1 MPRLTFSTE
10 LAANQ
15 AGYDPLN
22 AANWEFRKIPEA
34 YVNGAICKAM
44 FTAEIA
50 STVVVVITSGST
62 SIQKRSPVTLDAT
75 VGNLP
80 SELNVSP
87 VVWRAGPGDQIS
99 LEFTETAGGTPY
111 VQGIVDVEPL

>member
-15 AGYDPLN
+15 QGYDPLN
-22 AANWEFRKIPEA
+22 AANWEYRKIPEA
-34 YVNGAICKAM
+34 YVNGAICKAK

-50 STVVVVITSGST
+50 SSVVVVITSGSQN
-62 SIQKRSPVTLDAT
+62 IQKRSPVTLDAT

-80 SELNVSP
+80 ADLNVDP

-99 LEFTETAGGTPY
+99 IEFTELLGGTPF
-111 VQGIVDVEPL
+111 VQGIVDVEPV